1 MPDTYVHTHIYSLSF
16 FPHLSYTRTHLGTGV
31 SGNLHELTKKHIHSY
46 IQTLDSQDLAI
57 HTFTPTL
64 PLSLSQ
70 CSMEQL
76 LKAVGSQLLTSHL
89 IIPLDRHEILSFSLS
104 VSLSVSFALALIFL
118 FLLCFYLFS
127 YFLHFSNFVLLCLIF
142 FSLYS
147 SLCLSFSYLFFSC
160 VGPIFVFTGKLK
172 LLLTLRLIRHL
183 I

>member
-142 FSLYS
+142 FA
-147 SLCLSFSYLFFSC
+147 LFFS
-160 VGPIFVFTGKLK
+160 LS
-172 LLLTLRLIRHL
+172 LILISFFQLCGTHL
-183 I
+183 CIHWKT